1 MHGILSV
8 LAFIVAMA
16 CNVLVFLML
25 LRIAFRYV
33 AISPL
38 HPIGQ
43 LVYQTSSK
51 LLRPL
56 EKLFPGFSAP
66 QQRIDIIGIIG
77 FVVIVILKIMLMGIL
92 LYGQWVPFSLLV
104 ICTLA
109 DVLVEPLNL
118 MFYLVL
124 IRVVVNFVR
133 PEWDHPAQDILAK
146 LTNPLLSMGRKL
158 IPDVS
163 GFDFSPIVVLA
174 SLKILSLV
182 IAGILPVNLL

>member
-1 MHGILSV
+1 MQGIFSV

-16 CNVLVFLML
+16 CNLLIFLML
-25 LRIAFRYV
+25 LRVAFRYV
-33 AISPL
+33 GISPL
-38 HPIGQ
+38 HPVGQ

-51 LLRPL
+51 LLSPL
-56 EKLFPGFSAP
+56 EKLFPTLGAP
-66 QQRIDIIGIIG
+66 QQRVDILGIVG
-77 FVVIVILKIMLMGIL
+77 FVAVVIIKIILMAIL
-92 LYGQWVPFSLLV
+92 LYGQWVPFSLLM

-124 IRVVVNFVR
+124 IRIIINFVR
-133 PEWDHPAQDILAK
+133 PDWDHPAQEILVK
-146 LTNPLLSMGRKL
+146 LTDPLLMMGRKL
-158 IPDVS
+158 IPDIS